1 MTLRAIIWAAVSTT
15 AQADEDEHYSLQAQE
30 ADGRALCEREGW
42 QIVDVLRVPG
52 HSRDYKTLEK
62 LAADARGR
70 GIDAFDKLIEHFEAC
85 DFDVF
90 ICRDA
95 NRFARSPSLIHQIIE
110 YIIDDCSARIYSFND
125 GWIDAHNSDIFAMVK
140 AYTTRKEMR
149 WIREMLTKGKDKLAE
164 RGLPAGQ
171 KPMMAHVVV
180 RDPIN
185 GRALRLELDDSKRK
199 LWDDLAALILEG
211 VGWVQIEAVLYQRF
225 GHVNER
231 GQPYAPGQLR
241 HCVLTPQFWG
251 HTARHWYTPARTR
264 NDYEW
269 LYDESARV
277 PDGVLMFRNTCPPV
291 YTGELAAR
299 VKAELKRRRDIYGR
313 RRPNTTYRYS
323 GLIRC
328 AECGSTLA
336 VRANRGKRYGVMCVP
351 GSRPLTRRSACSQR
365 NFVRHDYLT
374 AYFAAIL
381 ERLLDGELPAIL
393 AQPPEAA
400 SPSPAKALAA
410 VEAERDHLHKQIE
423 RLIMEQASAP
433 ESIQAIY
440 RQQLQALADR
450 LTILDNELHRLT
462 HQAQAEETL
471 AEVQTLTLD
480 EIRTMTLDAFWA
492 LPEREIN
499 QRLRILL
506 GKHRLVADHGQI
518 CGVIS
523 ED

>member
-15 AQADEDEHYSLQAQE
+15 AQADEDEHYSLAAQE

-62 LAADARGR
+62 LAADARAR
-70 GIDAFDKLIEHFEAC
+70 SIDAFDKLIAHFEAA

-110 YIIDDCSARIYSFND
+110 YIIDDCGARIYSFND

-185 GRALRLELDDSKRK
+185 GRALRLELDDSKRR
-199 LWDDLAALILEG
+199 LWDDLATLILEG
-211 VGWVQIEAVLYQRF
+211 VGWVQIEAQLYQRF

-365 NFVRHDYLT
+365 NFVRQPYLD

-381 ERLLDGELPAIL
+381 EKLLEGDLPDIL
-393 AQPPEAA
+393 AQQTEAPAVPA
-400 SPSPAKALAA
+400 SVALVDVQA
-410 VEAERDHLHKQIE
+410 EAERLHRQIE
-423 RLIMEQASAP
+423 RLIMEQASAA
-433 ESIQAIY
+433 ESIQPIY

-450 LTILDNELHRLT
+450 LTILDNEAHRLK
-462 HQAQAEETL
+462 HRAQSEQALT
-471 AEVQTLTLD
+471 EVQTLTID
-480 EIRTMTLDAFWA
+480 EIRAMTLEAFWK
-492 LPEREIN
+492 LPEHEIN

-506 GKHRLVADHGQI
+506 GNHRLVASDGKI
-518 CGVIS
+518 CGYIT